1 MNSICLKNVLRK
13 EKRRFFSH
21 HQKWLLSGPIW
32 KSEPDQNEADPS
44 HVPRRLV
51 HLFHDDNNKGLVWH
65 IRFFVQFRPLTMN
78 MESMKEISRLSVRI
92 SGFFWLYVQESDSFQ
107 AILKRSGHPAFSA
120 VRPGIRHFPSHTY
133 TFRIYGL
140 FGYSSREPTLSKPYL
155 YVPDIRSFSDIRP
168 FRIFIQGAD
177 SFQAIL
183 ILSGHPAFSAI
194 RPDILSFPRN
204 TVLLGGPSPDPPIT
218 R

>member
-1 MNSICLKNVLRK
+1 MLYILIWSNLLNLLMYSICLKNELTMFVVRK

-44 HVPRRLV
+44 DVPRRLV
-51 HLFHDDNNKGLVWH
+51 HLFHDDNNNKGLVWH

-107 AILKRSGHPAFSA
+107 AILIRSGYPVFLWYPAFSDIH
-120 VRPGIRHFPSHTY
+120 PGSRLFPSHTY
-133 TFRIYGL
+133 TFRTSSI
-140 FGYSSREPTLSKPYL
+140 FGYPSRHPELS
-155 YVPDIRSFSDIRP
+155 
-168 FRIFIQGAD
+168 
-177 SFQAIL
+177 
-183 ILSGHPAFSAI
+183 
-194 RPDILSFPRN
+194 
-204 TVLLGGPSPDPPIT
+204 
-218 R
+218 